1 MKNRIIQFFKNGYT
15 AIGALGLSVFI
26 LLFLFLQGPTKEEGD
41 DNAFSEAPFLTSEA
55 VEEEADHHTALPII
69 VDVKGAIEQPGV
81 YSFIEGDRVD
91 DAIDR
96 AGGFTETAEVNQ
108 VNLAQKLID
117 EQVIYVPEIGEEP
130 VQLAIGG
137 GESGAKD
144 EEGKVNLNTA
154 SAEELQ
160 ALPGIGPSKAA
171 TIVQY
176 REDQGLFQTVEDIK
190 NVSGI
195 GEKSYESLKDAI
207 IVK

>member
-1 MKNRIIQFFKNGYT
+1 MKNRIIQFVKNGYT
-15 AIGALGLSVFI
+15 AIGALGLSVLI
-26 LLFLFLQGPTKEEGD
+26 LLFLFLQGLNGEEAD
-41 DNAFSEAPFLTSEA
+41 DSAFSEPAFLTNEA
-55 VEEEADHHTALPII
+55 VEEEADDRTALPII

-130 VQLAIGG
+130 VQVAIGAG
-137 GESGAKD
+137 GSGGQD

-154 SAEELQ
+154 SVEELQ

-176 REDQGLFQTVEDIK
+176 REENGLFQTVEDIK

-207 IVK
+207 SVK